1 MRASIVWFRQDLR
14 LQDNPA
20 LAAAIKRGKP
30 VLPVFIWAPAEE
42 GAWSPGAASQWWLHH
57 ALQDLQALL
66 RREGSRLLIED
77 AGTGSSLDTL
87 LFLARQSGAD
97 HVYWNRRYEP
107 AAIARDEQVSKQLSR
122 EGIRTESSN
131 SAMLLEP
138 PDIKNKSGRPFR
150 VFTPLWNHYRTRTIP
165 APVCVDLEA
174 LQTPKTWPQRNP
186 LDAHTFLP
194 STRWDGGLAA
204 RFGNPT
210 RTRLL
215 TRFDEFI
222 PTRAAAYLTNRDD
235 PAKDGTTLLSP
246 ALHWGQ
252 IGPREA
258 WKRLDQSNPAVESG
272 LMRQLIWRE
281 FSHHL
286 LVHFPQTTHRPLRNE
301 FLQFPWREDP
311 EHLRLW
317 QQGETGYPIVDAG
330 MRQLWQ
336 TGWMHNR
343 VRMIVGSLL
352 VKHLLGHWLEGA
364 RWFWDTLVDA
374 DLANNTFG
382 WQWIAGCGAD
392 AAPYF
397 RIFNPILQ
405 GERFDPDGTYVKTF
419 LPELD
424 KVPTKFIHRPW
435 ALGDLDLA
443 SCGVK
448 LGQNYPRPVIE
459 HTFGRARALEA
470 FQANKARA
478 GSDSSS

>member
-1 MRASIVWFRQDLR
+1 MGATIVWFRQDLR

-20 LAAAIKRGKP
+20 LAAAIKRGEP
-30 VLPVFIWAPAEE
+30 VIPVFIWAPSEE
-42 GAWSPGAASQWWLHH
+42 GAWPPGAASQWWLHH
-57 ALQDLQALL
+57 ALQDLLTQLHQL
-66 RREGSRLLIED
+66 GSRLLIED
-77 AGTGSSLDTL
+77 AGTGSSLDSIL
-87 LFLARQSGAD
+87 SLARQSGAD

-107 AAIARDEQVSKQLSR
+107 AAIARDKQASGQLSK
-122 EGIRTESSN
+122 EGIRTESFN

-138 PDIKNKSGRPFR
+138 PDVKNKSGRPFR
-150 VFTPLWNHYRTRTIP
+150 VFTPLWNHYRTRTVP
-165 APVCVDLEA
+165 DPVHVDLKA
-174 LQTPKTWPQRNP
+174 LRNPITWPQHSP
-186 LDAHTFLP
+186 LDTYSMLP
-194 STRWDGGLAA
+194 STGWDCGLKT
-204 RFGNPT
+204 RFGIPA
-210 RTRLL
+210 RADLL
-215 TRFDEFI
+215 TRFDDFSQDRAGAY
-222 PTRAAAYLTNRDD
+222 PDTRDY
-235 PAKDGTTLLSP
+235 PAMDGTTLLSP

-252 IGPREA
+252 IGPREI
-258 WKRLDQSNPAVESG
+258 WKRLDRSDPAIESG

-281 FSHHL
+281 FAHHL
-286 LVHFPQTTHRPLRNE
+286 LVHFPQTTQHPLRSE

-311 EHLRLW
+311 GHLRSW

-397 RIFNPILQ
+397 RIFNPIIQ
-405 GERFDPDGTYVKTF
+405 GERFDPGGTYVKTY
-419 LPELD
+419 LPELNQ
-424 KVPTKFIHRPW
+424 VPAKFIHRPW
-435 ALGDLDLA
+435 DLSDLELA
-443 SCGVK
+443 GYGVK

-459 HTFGRARALEA
+459 HAQGRARALEA
-470 FQANKARA
+470 FQANKSRA
-478 GSDSSS
+478 GNHNLS